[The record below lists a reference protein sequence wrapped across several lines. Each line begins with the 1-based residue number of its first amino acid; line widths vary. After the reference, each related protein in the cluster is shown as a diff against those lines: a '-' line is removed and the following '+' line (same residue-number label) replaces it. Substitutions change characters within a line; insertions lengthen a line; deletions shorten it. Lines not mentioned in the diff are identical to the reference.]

1 MCRIRWIV
9 IGLLSIVLSLSL
21 AACRPELARM
31 PTQQPVSVPPTSA
44 PTSPPTA
51 THTPRPTATPQ
62 PTRQTDYGSWKLV
75 VSSKPNSL
83 TYAAGFHN
91 ESYGLTV
98 GYSGDV
104 RYTTDGGQN
113 WARADNVSMCRFG
126 LDIVDTRIAWHCG
139 NGGAVRLSV
148 DGGRTWGKGGAYG
161 PNLPNHC
168 RFLSFLDD
176 KTGWAATPSMLG
188 MTADGGETWTDLVLA
203 EGIDKIAAI
212 ALRTPSDGYVLD
224 VRGRLFT
231 TQDGGHAW
239 IMYSLGLKDGQ
250 LLSTGGT
257 PTAAMRFLDDQRG
270 IVVYQIARQVWA
282 AQSTDGGQTW
292 QHELIPGIEDVY
304 AFYLAHDGRLLTLFD
319 AAQVVV
325 LQHRG

>member
-1 MCRIRWIV
+1 MCRMRWIV
-9 IGLLSIVLSLSL
+9 IELLSIVLFLSL
-21 AACRPELARM
+21 VACRPGLPPM
-31 PTQQPVSVPPTSA
+31 PAQQPVSLPPTNT
-44 PTSPPTA
+44 PTSLPMA

-62 PTRQTDYGSWKLV
+62 PTRQTDYGAWELV
-75 VSSKPNSL
+75 ASSRPNG
-83 TYAAGFHN
+83 TTFAAGFDS

-104 RYTTDGGQN
+104 RYTTDGGQT

-148 DGGRTWGKGGAYG
+148 DGGRTWSKGGAYG
-161 PNLPNHC
+161 PNQPNHC

-188 MTADGGETWTDLVLA
+188 MTTDGGQTWTDLVLP
-203 EGIDKIAAI
+203 EGTDKIATI

-224 VRGRLFT
+224 LRGRLFA
-231 TQDGGHAW
+231 TQDGGQTWTMH
-239 IMYSLGLKDGQ
+239 SLGLKDGQ
-250 LLSTGGT
+250 LLPTGVT
-257 PTAAMRFLDDQRG
+257 PMAAMRFLDDRQG
-270 IVVYQIARQVWA
+270 IVVYQVARQVWA

-292 QHELIPGIEDVY
+292 RHELIPGIEDVY